1 MSKNT
6 TRPESPLARLLKFF
20 RSYLAPS
27 QKQKTKADESTA
39 APLFRAD
46 EPTAKPEPGQPVF
59 VVWDA
64 IGDGRVVGVFDNE
77 ELARSLLSV
86 NPHYYRYYRCRFGQP
101 TDDAVAWLDQA
112 GREHINNIM
121 QLQSTFRLSLDQSD
135 HLCAGDGHIRKAD
148 IEDIPAMVEIWLSA
162 SIRAHNFISS
172 DFWHKNAIEMR
183 DRYLPASENW
193 VYCENERILGFVALQ
208 QNTLAALF
216 VTPGH
221 QGRGIGRQL
230 LNHAKTLRRMLSLTV
245 YEANTKAIEFYS
257 HHGFK
262 MMIAQKDPH
271 TGHSELLMSYP

>member
-1 MSKNT
+1 MSKKN

-20 RSYLAPS
+20 RTYFLPT
-27 QKQKTKADESTA
+27 QKQNTETDKIT
-39 APLFRAD
+39 
-46 EPTAKPEPGQPVF
+46 TAKPEPGQPVF

-77 ELARSLLSV
+77 ELAQALLSV

-101 TDDAVAWLDQA
+101 TDDAVSWLDQT

-121 QLQSTFRLSLDQSD
+121 QLQSSFKTCLDKSTEFF
-135 HLCAGDGHIRKAD
+135 AGNGHIRRAD
-148 IEDIPAMVEIWLSA
+148 SQDIPALVEIWLSA

-193 VYCENERILGFVALQ
+193 VYCENARILGFVALK

-216 VTPGH
+216 VTPGQ

-230 LNHAKTLRRMLSLTV
+230 LNHAKQLRQTLSLTV
-245 YEANTKAIEFYS
+245 YEANSKAIDFYS
-257 HHGFK
+257 RHGFK

>member
-1 MSKNT
+1 MSKKN

-20 RSYLAPS
+20 ISYLAPA
-27 QKQKTKADESTA
+27 QKQKTKADETTPSLRT
-39 APLFRAD
+39 D
-46 EPTAKPEPGQPVF
+46 EPAAKPEPGQPVF

-77 ELARSLLSV
+77 ELARALLSV

-101 TDDAVAWLDQA
+101 TADAVAWLDQA

-121 QLQSTFRLSLDQSD
+121 QLQSSFKLSLDQGD
-135 HLCAGDGHIRKAD
+135 HLCAGGGHIRKAD
-148 IEDIPAMVEIWLSA
+148 SHDIPAMVEIWLSA

-193 VYCENERILGFVALQ
+193 VYCENERIFGFVALQ

-230 LNHAKTLRRMLSLTV
+230 LKHAKQLRQTLSLTV
-245 YEANTKAIEFYS
+245 YEANTKAIDFYS